1 VVVGFGI
8 KDGQSAAQVAQVSD
22 GAVVGTAL
30 VSLMEAHLDDPQG
43 MQQAVGDL
51 IAEMRQAMDLVS

>member
-1 VVVGFGI
+1 
-8 KDGQSAAQVAQVSD
+8 
-22 GAVVGTAL
+22 VGTAL

-51 IAEMRQAMDLVS
+51 IAEMRQAMDAVS